1 MELVTFGKTTVSPK
15 SIPSMGRGFHLFWI
29 RQQSRL
35 NTFGELAIDDYL
47 PTFSRLWVEGAVL
60 GGILV

>member
-1 MELVTFGKTTVSPK
+1 
-15 SIPSMGRGFHLFWI
+15 MGRGFHLFWI